1 VAGTSNFAGPFTVS
15 PNASLGVY
23 GTISGSP
30 ISVNGGTLYGTG
42 SVPATTVTDG
52 TVSGQVLTTGDLR
65 VERGSIAFPQ
75 SDFRIQVVGTV
86 TLASPRLE
94 PLSTNPP
101 TPGQELVLID
111 NDGAE
116 PISGTFAGLPEGAIV
131 PGYAFRIT
139 YVGGTGN
146 DVAVVGLVSTTTTLQ
161 SSRNPA
167 SASEPITLT
176 ASVTSASGQPT
187 GSVRFEEWTYPGAR
201 TLGAAPLDG
210 NGNAAITIRLSP
222 GTHYLVATYSG
233 GGAFGSSLAQTLEQ
247 VVTGAPSGTAAIPTL
262 GGTALLLLAV
272 GLAAVGARLALR

>member
-1 VAGTSNFAGPFTVS
+1 
-15 PNASLGVY
+15 
-23 GTISGSP
+23 
-30 ISVNGGTLYGTG
+30 
-42 SVPATTVTDG
+42 VPATTVTDG